1 MSRGRTQA
9 RAAKLLESL
18 GEFPASLF
26 PSDEKPD
33 WLT

>member
-18 GEFPASLF
+18 GEFLASLF